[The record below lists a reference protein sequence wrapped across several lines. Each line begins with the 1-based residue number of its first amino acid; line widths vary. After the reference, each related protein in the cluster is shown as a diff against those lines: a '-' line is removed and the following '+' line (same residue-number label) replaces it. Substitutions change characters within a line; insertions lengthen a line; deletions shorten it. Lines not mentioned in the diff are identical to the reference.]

1 MGKTIL
7 QCGVNI
13 LESIPGVGSWKT
25 QDKRF
30 ESTGKQTD
38 DSSKCVAYATAGD
51 CRFYECFH
59 KKFPCDVFSMSHMN
73 VVELPLCRDMDCFGD
88 FFDSKGNEWPRKNKL
103 CLMRKLLPVFNDISV
118 NCADLPLLIFKNR
131 KDCLHETQFCSILGV
146 RKNRFAVDRITSLKS
161 YPAVL
166 PRKAGMTTTERDY
179 VYSELSDVRHLMGD
193 KDVCQTK

>member
-1 MGKTIL
+1 
-7 QCGVNI
+7 
-13 LESIPGVGSWKT
+13 
-25 QDKRF
+25 
-30 ESTGKQTD
+30 
-38 DSSKCVAYATAGD
+38 
-51 CRFYECFH
+51 
-59 KKFPCDVFSMSHMN
+59 
-73 VVELPLCRDMDCFGD
+73 
-88 FFDSKGNEWPRKNKL
+88 
-103 CLMRKLLPVFNDISV
+103 MRKLLPVYNDISV